1 MPWGG
6 GGHWQ
11 RLLLRKQ
18 LDWLNLEEE
27 GRSARGTDCFRTAM
41 QRTGRPRPVMTCL
54 KGDTPEPL
62 CLSQAIPPADPSRV
76 LLWSSPVLGTRY
88 TQGGSQTAS
97 TVPKLSAS
105 REDRHTDI
113 KGTQAGSNY
122 LCWEGQ
128 EWVLRGH
135 LITFRLAS

>member
-1 MPWGG
+1 MNAVG
-6 GGHWQ
+6 
-11 RLLLRKQ
+11 
-18 LDWLNLEEE
+18 
-27 GRSARGTDCFRTAM
+27 
-41 QRTGRPRPVMTCL
+41 TGRPLAVAAAEKAVGLAESRRGGKVCQGHKLLQNGHAEDWEARPVMTCL
-54 KGDTPEPL
+54 KGGTPEPL
-62 CLSQAIPPADPSRV
+62 CLSQAIPPADLSRV

-88 TQGGSQTAS
+88 TQGSQTAS

>member
-1 MPWGG
+1 
-6 GGHWQ
+6 
-11 RLLLRKQ
+11 
-18 LDWLNLEEE
+18 
-27 GRSARGTDCFRTAM
+27 
-41 QRTGRPRPVMTCL
+41 MTCL

-62 CLSQAIPPADPSRV
+62 CLSQAIPPADLSRV

-88 TQGGSQTAS
+88 TRGSQTAS

-105 REDRHTDI
+105 REDRHTD
-113 KGTQAGSNY
+113 KNGTQAGSNY